1 VRYTKPILTAQKTKC
16 NTITKTRDIFAVC
29 TKHINVLCW
38 RNAGVLFVKNLE
50 VPKMTAGL

>member
-1 VRYTKPILTAQKTKC
+1 MRYTKPILTAQKTKC

-38 RNAGVLFVKNLE
+38 QNAGFFLFVKSGG
-50 VPKMTAGL
+50 T